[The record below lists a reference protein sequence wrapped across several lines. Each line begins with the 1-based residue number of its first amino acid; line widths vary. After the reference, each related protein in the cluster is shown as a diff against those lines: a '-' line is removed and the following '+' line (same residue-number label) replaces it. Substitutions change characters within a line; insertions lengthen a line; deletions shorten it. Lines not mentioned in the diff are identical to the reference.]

1 MCRALGYVGP
11 PIDLHALLVEPDHS
25 LEHQSYRPAHQL
37 SGVVNGD
44 GWGVGWYDLA
54 APGAD
59 PPRYRT
65 TTPMWADRAF
75 GDMAAG
81 IRASVVLAA
90 VRSATPPLPV
100 DHSASPPF
108 RDGHRLFALNGWV
121 EGFTTGRNVDLRAGL
136 SRCRAAA
143 IEGTSD
149 AEVVFAMVL
158 DRLDDGLDP
167 ASAIRDVHAQLAGAD
182 TAPRNLFLSDGGTVV
197 ATRWRNSLFVHDAWR
212 GGRVVA
218 SEPLDD
224 GAGWT
229 EVPDAS
235 LVVVGAAAVTIEALS
250 PPTPEVPA

>member
-1 MCRALGYVGP
+1 
-11 PIDLHALLVEPDHS
+11 
-25 LEHQSYRPAHQL
+25 
-37 SGVVNGD
+37 
-44 GWGVGWYDLA
+44 
-54 APGAD
+54 
-59 PPRYRT
+59 
-65 TTPMWADRAF
+65 MWADRAF
-75 GDMAAG
+75 ADMAGA

-100 DHSASPPF
+100 DQSASPPF
-108 RDGHRLFALNGWV
+108 RADHWLFALNGWV
-121 EGFTTGRNVDLRAGL
+121 EGFAAGRNADLRAGL
-136 SRCRAAA
+136 SRRRAAT
-143 IEGTSD
+143 IEGASD

-167 ASAIRDVHAQLAGAD
+167 AGALRAVHEELADED
-182 TAPRNLFLSDGGTVV
+182 TAPRNLFLSDGGAVL

-235 LVVVGAAAVTIEALS
+235 LVVVRDDAITIDALT
-250 PPTPEVPA
+250 PPTREVPA